1 MIYYKISLYGENFQ
15 VKRLSPNIPLF
26 RVVHKK
32 GILEIYKNRS
42 SGKWSVLFRSN
53 PDDLISASFIGPEIE
68 NSYPVVHGHKL
79 NTGRSA
85 SVIRIFS

>member
-1 MIYYKISLYGENFQ
+1 MIYYKMSLYGENFQ

-26 RVVHKK
+26 RVVHRR

-68 NSYPVVHGHKL
+68 NLYPVTHGYRL
-79 NTGRSA
+79 NTGSF

>member
-15 VKRLSPNIPLF
+15 VKRLSPNLF

-32 GILEIYKNRS
+32 GILEIYINRS

-68 NSYPVVHGHKL
+68 KSYPVAHGHKL
-79 NTGRSA
+79 STGRS
-85 SVIRIFS
+85 SSMVRIFS

>member
-1 MIYYKISLYGENFQ
+1 MALYGENFQ
-15 VKRLSPNIPLF
+15 VKRLSPNISLF

-53 PDDLISASFIGPEIE
+53 PDDLILASFIGPEIE
-68 NSYPVVHGHKL
+68 NSYPVVHGHRL
-79 NTGRSA
+79 NTGRS
-85 SVIRIFS
+85 SSMIRIFS

>member
-26 RVVHKK
+26 RVVHRR

-53 PDDLISASFIGPEIE
+53 PDDLTLASLIGPEIE
-68 NSYPVVHGHKL
+68 NSYPVAYGQKL
-79 NTGRSA
+79 STGRSS

>member
-1 MIYYKISLYGENFQ
+1 MIYYKMSLLGENFQ
-15 VKRLSPNIPLF
+15 VKRLSLHISLF
-26 RVVHKK
+26 RIVHRR

-68 NSYPVVHGHKL
+68 NLYLLHRA
-79 NTGRSA
+79 TG
-85 SVIRIFS
+85 